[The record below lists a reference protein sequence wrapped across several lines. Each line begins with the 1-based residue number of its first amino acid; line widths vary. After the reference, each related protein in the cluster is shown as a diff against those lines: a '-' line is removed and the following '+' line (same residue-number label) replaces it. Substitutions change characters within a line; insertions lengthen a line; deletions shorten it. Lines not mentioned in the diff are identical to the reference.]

1 MCYEF
6 GGWKWK
12 ARAPEQVHKEVKAE
26 KAAPSGVPAAAPKPA
41 EPAPVTRVTEREK
54 TPA

>member
-6 GGWKWK
+6 RGWYKK
-12 ARAPEQVHKEVKAE
+12 ARAPEQVREEVKAE
-26 KAAPSGVPAAAPKPA
+26 KSAPAQAPAASPKPA
-41 EPAPVTRVTEREK
+41 EPAPVTRVTEWEK

>member
-6 GGWKWK
+6 GGWYKK
-12 ARAPEQVHKEVKAE
+12 ARAPEQVRKEVKAE
-26 KAAPSGVPAAAPKPA
+26 KSAPSQAPVVTPKPA
-41 EPAPVTRVTEREK
+41 EPAPVTRITEREK